1 MSPRTGE
8 AAPAFALPDAEGRI
22 HRLADYRG
30 RWLLLYFYPR
40 DFTPGCT
47 LEACALRDAWPD
59 LEAAVLG
66 VSLDPPARHRRFARR
81 LGLPFPLLSDDGT
94 VAAAYEALWRLGP
107 WRLTRRRSFLID
119 PEGRIARV
127 YGRPHPRRHGREV
140 AADLA
145 ALIRQASP
153 PPGSR

>member
-1 MSPRTGE
+1 MGE
-8 AAPAFALPDAEGRI
+8 AAPAFALADAEGRL

-59 LEAAVLG
+59 LGAAVLG
-66 VSLDPPARHRRFARR
+66 VSRDPPARHRRFARR
-81 LGLPFPLLSDDGT
+81 LGLPFPLLCDDGT
-94 VAAAYEALWRLGP
+94 VAAVYGALWRLGP

-127 YGRPHPRRHGREV
+127 YRRPNPRRHGREV
-140 AADLA
+140 AEDLA
-145 ALIRQASP
+145 RLTRRVFP
-153 PPGSR
+153 PSGFR